1 MKMKVL
7 VLGQGGREHAIA
19 WKLSR
24 SPKIEKVF
32 ICPGNGGTALEKNI
46 ENVDLS
52 VDDSDLLINF
62 TKKENIDITIVG
74 PEGPL
79 VDGLVDKFKEHNLK
93 IFGPTKN
100 YAILEL
106 PTDLFK
112 KNIRCIYR
120 TVLKEFKLFMKLMK
134 HFN

>member
-52 VDDSDLLINF
+52 IDDSDLLINF

-74 PEGPL
+74 S
-79 VDGLVDKFKEHNLK
+79 GLYGADDIPK
-93 IFGPTKN
+93 
-100 YAILEL
+100 
-106 PTDLFK
+106 
-112 KNIRCIYR
+112 RYR
-120 TVLKEFKLFMKLMK
+120 SLINNE
-134 HFN
+134 

>member
-93 IFGPTKN
+93 IFAN
-100 YAILEL
+100 NDI
-106 PTDLFK
+106 
-112 KNIRCIYR
+112 
-120 TVLKEFKLFMKLMK
+120 
-134 HFN
+134 

>member
-1 MKMKVL
+1 MKVL

-52 VDDSDLLINF
+52 IDDSDLLINF
-62 TKKENIDITIVG
+62 TNLILISIPPHLAQLSRSFLPTLSFTQMKICFSY
-74 PEGPL
+74 L
-79 VDGLVDKFKEHNLK
+79 FKEQ
-93 IFGPTKN
+93 
-100 YAILEL
+100 EL
-106 PTDLFK
+106 PSQIGYYLQYIYAHQIYYPK
-112 KNIRCIYR
+112 KILYQ
-120 TVLKEFKLFMKLMK
+120 
-134 HFN
+134 

>member
-52 VDDSDLLINF
+52 IDDSDLLINF

-79 VDGLVDKFKEHNLK
+79 VDGLVDKFKEHNLI

-100 YAILEL
+100 YAILEGSKV
-106 PTDLFK
+106 FA
-112 KNIRCIYR
+112 
-120 TVLKEFKLFMKLMK
+120 KEFMKNYDIPTADYQM
-134 HFN
+134 FSDD